1 MPQRIKLPACSE
13 AAVDHSEGSE
23 KDFKRSK
30 VIPWP
35 KRSRESKSELSR
47 LLKQDKE
54 LGDFYRFVHDNGLRE
69 RAVELLTQRI
79 SQDEN
84 GI

>member
-1 MPQRIKLPACSE
+1 MDGFNENDSKTE
-13 AAVDHSEGSE
+13 
-23 KDFKRSK
+23 FKRRT

-35 KRSRESKSELSR
+35 KKSKECRSELSR
-47 LLKQDKE
+47 LLKQDHE
-54 LGDFYRFVHDNGLRE
+54 LADFYRYVHENGLRE

-84 GI
+84 GL

>member
-1 MPQRIKLPACSE
+1 MDNSK
-13 AAVDHSEGSE
+13 GSE
-23 KDFKRSK
+23 SDFKRSK

-35 KRSRESKSELSR
+35 KKSRDCKSELSR
-47 LLKQDKE
+47 LLKQDHE
-54 LGDFYRFVHDNGLRE
+54 LADFYRFVHENGLRE